1 LCNDIRSLCKEVE
14 MVAQARK
21 LGLLTTP
28 YAFTPEEAAAMAGAG
43 ADIVVAHVGLTT
55 VGLCPSW
62 PHPAIISS

>member
-1 LCNDIRSLCKEVE
+1 